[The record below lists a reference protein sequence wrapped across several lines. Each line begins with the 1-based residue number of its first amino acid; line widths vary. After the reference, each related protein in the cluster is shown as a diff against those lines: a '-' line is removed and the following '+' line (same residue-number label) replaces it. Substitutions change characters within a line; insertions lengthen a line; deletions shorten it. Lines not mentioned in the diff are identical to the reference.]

1 MLLKM
6 NQMTPTTHWYQS
18 IAVIPQST
26 QSVAYRRLA
35 RIFRDRTRVG
45 KQSGHELVRRGHE
58 TRVTVNVF
66 EHFALL
72 PASWVMHIAEAA
84 GIDGILDVTAIQWSY
99 EFETIRDER
108 WPKMIRD
115 VTIHYR
121 ASDHDGIIVI
131 ETKVRPGA
139 LDLAKDISGYT
150 GHQVF
155 DSIQG
160 PKHLLHVLDDASYAL
175 YAADLRAGGSFV
187 LRWSDII
194 GIQLEMFGAL
204 GLPAS
209 TLREFM
215 DTYRALM
222 AWLPIGGVVAK
233 VDQTSSVIVA
243 GPDTVEAIENYNA
256 WTRLLVNPEIDAD
269 TLANAGPAYL
279 ADEIS
284 FTERMALHISDARV
298 NYTEAIWQLL

>member
-1 MLLKM
+1 
-6 NQMTPTTHWYQS
+6 MTPTTHWYQT
-18 IAVIPQST
+18 IAVIPQSS
-26 QSVAYRRLA
+26 QSVEYRRLA
-35 RIFRDRTRVG
+35 RIFRDRTRVT

-72 PASWVMHIAEAA
+72 PASWVMRIAEAA
-84 GIDGILDVTAIQWSY
+84 GIDGVHDVTAVQWSY

-155 DSIQG
+155 DSVQG

-175 YAADLRAGGSFV
+175 YASDLRAGGSFV

-194 GIQLEMFGAL
+194 EIQLQMFGAL
-204 GLPAS
+204 GLPTATFS
-209 TLREFM
+209 EFT

-222 AWLPIGGVVAK
+222 AWLPIGGGFAK
-233 VDQTSSVIVA
+233 VEGTTSLTMAS
-243 GPDTVEAIENYNA
+243 PDIIKAIENYNA
-256 WTRLLVNPEIDAD
+256 WTRLLVNPQTDASI
-269 TLANAGPAYL
+269 LANAGPTYL
-279 ADEIS
+279 ANEIS
-284 FTERMALHISDARV
+284 FADRMALHISDARV
-298 NYTEAIWQLL
+298 NYTEAIWQLT

>member
-1 MLLKM
+1 
-6 NQMTPTTHWYQS
+6 MTPTTHWYQT
-18 IAVIPQST
+18 IAVIPQSS

-45 KQSGHELVRRGHE
+45 KQSGHELVQRGHE

-72 PASWVMHIAEAA
+72 PASWVMRIAEAA
-84 GIDGILDVTAIQWSY
+84 GIDGIHDVTAVQWSY

-115 VTIHYR
+115 VTIHYQTG
-121 ASDHDGIIVI
+121 SSQGLIVI
-131 ETKVRPGA
+131 EAKVN
-139 LDLAKDISGYT
+139 LDKKMLSKDISGYT

-155 DSIQG
+155 DCIQG
-160 PKHLLHVLDDASYAL
+160 PKYLLHVLDDASYAL
-175 YAADLRAGGSFV
+175 YASDLRAGGSFV

-209 TLREFM
+209 TSREFM

-243 GPDTVEAIENYNA
+243 GPDTIKAIENYNA

-269 TLANAGPAYL
+269 TLADAGPAYL
-279 ADEIS
+279 VDEIS
-284 FTERMALHISDARV
+284 FTERIALHISQARV
-298 NYTEAIWQLL
+298 NYTEPIWRLP

>member
-1 MLLKM
+1 MP
-6 NQMTPTTHWYQS
+6 PTTHWYQT
-18 IAVIPQST
+18 IAVIPQSSQT
-26 QSVAYRRLA
+26 VAYRRLA
-35 RIFRDRTRVG
+35 RIFRDRTRVT

-72 PASWVMHIAEAA
+72 PASWVLHVAEAA
-84 GIDGILDVTAIQWSY
+84 GIDGIHDVTAVQWSY

-155 DSIQG
+155 DCIQG

-175 YAADLRAGGSFV
+175 YEADLRAGGSFV
-187 LRWSDII
+187 LRWSNII
-194 GIQLEMFGAL
+194 EIQLQMFGAL
-204 GLPAS
+204 GLPTATFS
-209 TLREFM
+209 EFT

-222 AWLPIGGVVAK
+222 AWLPIGGGFAK
-233 VDQTSSVIVA
+233 VEGTTSLTLAS
-243 GPDTVEAIENYNA
+243 PDIIKAIENYNA
-256 WTRLLVNPEIDAD
+256 WTRLLVNPQTDASI
-269 TLANAGPAYL
+269 LANVGPAYL
-279 ADEIS
+279 ADEIT
-284 FTERMALHISDARV
+284 FADRMALHISQARV
-298 NYTEAIWQLL
+298 NYTELIWRLP

>member
-1 MLLKM
+1 MP
-6 NQMTPTTHWYQS
+6 PTTHWYQT
-18 IAVIPQST
+18 IAVIPQSS

-35 RIFRDRTRVG
+35 RIFRDRTRRCG
-45 KQSGHELVRRGHE
+45 AFHHELQKLGHE

-72 PASWVMHIAEAA
+72 PASWVMRIAEAA
-84 GIDGILDVTAIQWSY
+84 GIDGIHDVTAVQWSY

-115 VTIHYR
+115 VTIHYQTG
-121 ASDHDGIIVI
+121 SSQGLIVI
-131 ETKVRPGA
+131 EAKVN
-139 LDLAKDISGYT
+139 LDKKMLSKDISGYT

-155 DSIQG
+155 DCIQG
-160 PKHLLHVLDDASYAL
+160 PKYLLHVLDDASYAL
-175 YAADLRAGGSFV
+175 HASDLRAGGSFV
-187 LRWSDII
+187 LRWSDVI

-209 TLREFM
+209 ILCEFM
-215 DTYRALM
+215 DTYHDLM

-233 VDQTSSVIVA
+233 VDQTSSGIVTA
-243 GPDTVEAIENYNA
+243 PDTVEAIENYNA

-269 TLANAGPAYL
+269 TLADAGPAYL

-284 FTERMALHISDARV
+284 FTERMALHISQARV
-298 NYTEAIWQLL
+298 NYTEPIWRLP